1 MSKNKVFVGSI
12 FGYDIYFKEYKDAD
26 GNLGCLDIEGEV
38 DFNNDPDGIATI
50 CVDSNLSNK
59 ERALTYIHELLHI
72 ILYLIKEKKVSIKTI
87 KQEERFIYNIE
98 RFIEKSIKKFD
109 FFEAGIIEIQRGV
122 SEKKDK

>member
-1 MSKNKVFVGSI
+1 LI
-12 FGYDIYFKEYKDAD
+12 F
-26 GNLGCLDIEGEV
+26 EGEV

-98 RFIEKSIKKFD
+98 RFIENLLRSLTF
-109 FFEAGIIEIQRGV
+109 
-122 SEKKDK
+122 